1 MSSFR
6 LGLLALVAL
15 LLTPA
20 AWAQNTGSLRG
31 QVTDPSAAV
40 IPGASVTATG
50 PGDKVKVATTNQQ
63 GTYTINGLMPGTYKV
78 RVMAKGFTVFETSVE
93 VRSGAP
99 QTADASLAVGL
110 D

>member
-6 LGLLALVAL
+6 LGLLAFILI
-15 LLTPA
+15 TA
-20 AWAQNTGSLRG
+20 AWSQNTGSLRG

-63 GTYTINGLMPGTYKV
+63 GTYTINGLTPGTYKV

-99 QTADASLAVGL
+99 QTLDAALAVGL
-110 D
+110 